1 MDWLDFCW
9 IDLNTKKSS
18 NLSKVFTSSSCRKGL
33 QLPKKLHPPPV
44 HSLSP
49 SLRTHFTDKRSG
61 PIDFK
66 PRFHIGSFSENKH
79 FAISSCASENRVQ
92 NTTWHAKL
100 FHRLLWCI
108 LNQVWHQTFLKCM
121 ILPLLWEKT
130 SIAESIAISSISGCT
145 MKPILKIYMW
155 EARNGARMET

>member
-9 IDLNTKKSS
+9 IDLNTKKKVRTFPMSIHQVRKDCNFLRS
-18 NLSKVFTSSSCRKGL
+18 CTLPLSILSRQVWGHTSWTNALDPLTSSQGSTLAASRKTNTLPYLPVL
-33 QLPKKLHPPPV
+33 QK
-44 HSLSP
+44 
-49 SLRTHFTDKRSG
+49 
-61 PIDFK
+61 
-66 PRFHIGSFSENKH
+66 IGSKTPLDMQSYF
-79 FAISSCASENRVQ
+79 IGCCGAS
-92 NTTWHAKL
+92 WIK
-100 FHRLLWCI
+100 FDI
-108 LNQVWHQTFLKCM
+108 KTFLKCM

>member
-9 IDLNTKKSS
+9 IDLNTKKKFEPFQCLYIKFEKDCNFLRSCTLP
-18 NLSKVFTSSSCRKGL
+18 LSILSRQVWGHTSWTNALDPLTSSQGSTLAASRKTNTLPYLPVL
-33 QLPKKLHPPPV
+33 QKIKSKTPLDMQ
-44 HSLSP
+44 SY
-49 SLRTHFTDKRSG
+49 F
-61 PIDFK
+61 
-66 PRFHIGSFSENKH
+66 IG
-79 FAISSCASENRVQ
+79 CCGAS
-92 NTTWHAKL
+92 WIK
-100 FHRLLWCI
+100 FDI
-108 LNQVWHQTFLKCM
+108 KTFLKCM